1 MESIVPSNSVPLL
14 RRVRSLTRRDS
25 RQTGGLLRL
34 AVSVLAVGQLTSFL
48 CAEDVSHRSG
58 SLGTADVRVT
68 VTGHDFNRPDP
79 FPGLG
84 RFSWPGNVAR
94 MPDGELLLVHSAGYY
109 HVSFAQPRL
118 IEPTTRK
125 RWLESGWPLDFDAPT
140 GGRSMLVRSRDGG
153 KSWSKP
159 TTIVDLPWD
168 DAPYGLLRC
177 SDGTLLCFV
186 NVQASWYGYSK
197 APEPFASQL
206 NGLNTRQCVLR
217 STDAGRTWSAP
228 VWLQSPGDFYQRSHA
243 QPLLLPGGR
252 ILWPTYCKSRSE
264 DRLFGAIHASDD
276 NGKSWRLVST
286 LRRTGSDSDT
296 ASSTSGNIDEPALAL
311 LTDGRLFLISRP
323 DGAWFTSDDE
333 GLTWQFQGRLVTS
346 GKFKAPRVF
355 VLKDGT
361 IVCVCTWRN
370 LQVFIGKN
378 AGTSWVGPLD
388 LDASSYGYPG
398 GYLLEDETMLVSYC
412 SSGKAPNRIHLV
424 RFRVDRDRSGI
435 ELLPVA
441 D

>member
-1 MESIVPSNSVPLL
+1 M
-14 RRVRSLTRRDS
+14 
-25 RQTGGLLRL
+25 
-34 AVSVLAVGQLTSFL
+34 
-48 CAEDVSHRSG
+48 
-58 SLGTADVRVT
+58 
-68 VTGHDFNRPDP
+68 
-79 FPGLG
+79 
-84 RFSWPGNVAR
+84 
-94 MPDGELLLVHSAGYY
+94 
-109 HVSFAQPRL
+109 
-118 IEPTTRK
+118 
-125 RWLESGWPLDFDAPT
+125 
-140 GGRSMLVRSRDGG
+140 
-153 KSWSKP
+153 
-159 TTIVDLPWD
+159 
-168 DAPYGLLRC
+168 
-177 SDGTLLCFV
+177 
-186 NVQASWYGYSK
+186 
-197 APEPFASQL
+197 
-206 NGLNTRQCVLR
+206 
-217 STDAGRTWSAP
+217 
-228 VWLQSPGDFYQRSHA
+228 
-243 QPLLLPGGR
+243 
-252 ILWPTYCKSRSE
+252 
-264 DRLFGAIHASDD
+264 
-276 NGKSWRLVST
+276 
-286 LRRTGSDSDT
+286 
-296 ASSTSGNIDEPALAL
+296 L